1 MTSYLRDDSK
11 LHNAS
16 TFIILLNAFAWVAL
30 VVDIGFLILGK
41 EKLIYGAI
49 LLGIIIFGIFT
60 DTYYNYYECAK
71 ISFDRNKVIFEYKLN
86 SNLMGNQGVKIN
98 IKDIKKIKFKRN
110 KAVVYGDIVKK
121 QPMTKSKTLTKVEIP
136 TNFGR
141 DTDKVLENLKT
152 YVGGK
157 L

>member
-16 TFIILLNAFAWVAL
+16 TFIILLNAFAWIVL
-30 VVDIGFLILGK
+30 FVDIGFLIFGK
-41 EKLIYGAI
+41 DKLIYGIVLISIA
-49 LLGIIIFGIFT
+49 IFGVFS

-71 ISFDRNKVIFEYKLN
+71 ISFDRNKVVFEYKLN
-86 SNLMGNQGVKIN
+86 SNLMGNRGVKVS
-98 IKDIKKIKFKRN
+98 IKDIEKIKFKRN
-110 KAVVYGDIVKK
+110 KAIIYGNVVKK
-121 QPMTKSKTLTKVEIP
+121 QPMTKPKTLNKIEIP
-136 TNFGR
+136 TNFGK